1 MQDTRLLTA
10 VDVGTTKVCTIIGR
24 VKGSSPELLGHSVVP
39 CGGLKKG
46 IVEDLAATAKAMRM
60 SITEAER
67 KAGVHVRSVHVG
79 VTGAHVS
86 FENRSDTLEWIGS
99 HGVVTA
105 EEMERVPEMV
115 ASTSTA
121 EANRKVLHALPMSY
135 TVDGATGITNP
146 LGMHTSQVEVETHV
160 VTGASSFIGKLVET
174 VEKTGLTL
182 ESLVLEPLASGLA
195 VLTPEERKEGVVLVD
210 IGGGTTDVVAFS
222 KGRICYT
229 TVIPVAGH
237 QFTND
242 ICHVYNTPY
251 EAAEEAKLKYAH
263 TMLHAVRQHEEV
275 SLPVVGS
282 TTELSVPRSDICQL
296 MRERAQELMH
306 LIKIRLQ
313 ESPLEDISKVK
324 VVMTGG
330 TANLPGLQELAQ
342 QNLVNRVRIGLPEGP
357 GGIPDELRAPAY
369 ATGVGILLW
378 AMSQPKRVASPS
390 KNGKEIRANAG
401 RRGPIH
407 RFFKR
412 LGNLLH
418 RDLVSARQGR
428 S

>member
-24 VKGSSPELLGHSVVP
+24 VKGSSLELLGHSVVP

-46 IVEDLAATAKAMRM
+46 NVEDLAATAKAMRM
-60 SITEAER
+60 SITKAER
-67 KAGVHVRSVHVG
+67 NGGVHVQSVHVG

-86 FENRSDTLEWIGS
+86 FENRSDTLDWIGS
-99 HGVVTA
+99 QGVVTA

-115 ASTSTA
+115 ASSSTA
-121 EANRKVLHALPMSY
+121 EAKRKVLHALPMSY
-135 TVDGATGITNP
+135 KVDGATGITNP

-160 VTGASSFIGKLVET
+160 VTGASSFIDKLVET

-229 TVIPVAGH
+229 TVIPVAGY

-242 ICHVYNTPY
+242 ICHVYNTPFA
-251 EAAEEAKLKYAH
+251 AAEEAKLKYAH
-263 TMLHAVRQHEEV
+263 TMLHAVRPHEEV

-282 TTELSVPRSDICQL
+282 TTELSVPRRDLCQL

-306 LIKIRLQ
+306 LIKIKLQ

-330 TANLPGLQELAQ
+330 SASLPGLQELAQ

-357 GGIPDELRAPAY
+357 VGIPDELRAPAY
-369 ATGVGILLW
+369 ATGVGILMW
-378 AMSQPKRVASPS
+378 AMSQPKRVVSPS
-390 KNGKEIRANAG
+390 KNGKEIRADAG
-401 RRGPIH
+401 QSGFIH

-412 LGNLLH
+412 LGNLVY
-418 RDLVSARQGR
+418 RDLSSARQGR